1 MKKILSDTI
10 KNFFYILFP
19 FIVIFLGT
27 IYPSGDSDL
36 GWHLKYG
43 EYFFRTG
50 KILREN
56 TLSTMMPG
64 FTWINS
70 SWGTDLISYLIF
82 HFSGFW
88 GLSLTAALIIALI
101 LYIFK
106 KSFKLSFWEI
116 SLLFP
121 IILYMEQ
128 PMFAVSFRGQL
139 LSFLGLAVL
148 YYLLVNYQNGRKKMI
163 FFCLPLFWLWS
174 NIHGEFILGLG
185 IFFLWAVA
193 FILSKISFRGWK
205 NIFSPLKEYLD
216 LILSFILSVFAAVI
230 NPFGWEVYHEAVKH
244 FNNPALKDII
254 EWISFE
260 RFSLLWWNL
269 VIWEILIM
277 LSILIHLE
285 KKKLKENLPW
295 LVPTF
300 LILIMSYLVRRYN
313 WVLLLISIPVV
324 RIFFQT
330 IRPKKRILADIL
342 SFTVLG
348 GFYFY
353 VISFQIPLANIFH
366 MDWDRYCTDFVKCSP
381 KSVEYVANN
390 KLAGDD
396 LLTFYNWGGWIIW
409 NYPEVKPGIDGRMH
423 LWRDDKGY
431 SAFDEYYPL
440 EQNIKDIDN
449 SRYSKVLI
457 NTSKP
462 LYKKL
467 IKLVDQGRWKLLYR
481 DDLAAVFSKN
491 IVK

>member
-163 FFCLPLFWLWS
+163 FFSVVLFWLWS
-174 NIHGEFILGLG
+174 NIHGEFIFGLG
-185 IFFLWAVA
+185 IFFLWTV
-193 FILSKISFRGWK
+193 
-205 NIFSPLKEYLD
+205 
-216 LILSFILSVFAAVI
+216 SFILS
-230 NPFGWEVYHEAVKH
+230 N
-244 FNNPALKDII
+244 
-254 EWISFE
+254 ISF
-260 RFSLLWWNL
+260 
-269 VIWEILIM
+269 
-277 LSILIHLE
+277 
-285 KKKLKENLPW
+285 
-295 LVPTF
+295 
-300 LILIMSYLVRRYN
+300 
-313 WVLLLISIPVV
+313 
-324 RIFFQT
+324 
-330 IRPKKRILADIL
+330 
-342 SFTVLG
+342 
-348 GFYFY
+348 
-353 VISFQIPLANIFH
+353 
-366 MDWDRYCTDFVKCSP
+366 
-381 KSVEYVANN
+381 KS
-390 KLAGDD
+390 
-396 LLTFYNWGGWIIW
+396 
-409 NYPEVKPGIDGRMH
+409 
-423 LWRDDKGY
+423 
-431 SAFDEYYPL
+431 
-440 EQNIKDIDN
+440 
-449 SRYSKVLI
+449 
-457 NTSKP
+457 
-462 LYKKL
+462 
-467 IKLVDQGRWKLLYR
+467 
-481 DDLAAVFSKN
+481 
-491 IVK
+491 

>member
-1 MKKILSDTI
+1 MKKILTNTFQ
-10 KNFFYILFP
+10 NFFNYLFP
-19 FIVIFLGT
+19 FIVIFLGS
-27 IYPSGDSDL
+27 IYAPSDSDL

-43 EYFFRTG
+43 EYFFQNG

-64 FTWINS
+64 FRWINS

-88 GLSLTAALIIALI
+88 GLSIMAALIIALI
-101 LYIFK
+101 FYIF
-106 KSFKLSFWEI
+106 SRGFKLSFWEI

-148 YYLLVNYQNGRKKMI
+148 YYLLSGYQQGRKRII

-174 NIHGEFILGLG
+174 NIHGEFVFGLG
-185 IFFLWAVA
+185 IFFLWAVG
-193 FILSKISFRGWK
+193 FILSKISFRDWN
-205 NIFSPLKEYLD
+205 NILSPIKENLN
-216 LILSFILSVFAAVI
+216 LILSFNLSIFAAVI
-230 NPFGWEVYHEAVKH
+230 NPFGLEVYLEAVKH

-254 EWISFE
+254 EWTPIE

-269 VIWEILIM
+269 VIWEILIII
-277 LSILIHLE
+277 SVLIHLE

-295 LVPTF
+295 IIPAF

-324 RIFFQT
+324 RNI
-330 IRPKKRILADIL
+330 ILALRPKKRVFAGFL
-342 SFTVLG
+342 SYTVLG
-348 GFYFY
+348 LFYFY
-353 VISFQIPLANIFH
+353 FIAFQIPLANIFH
-366 MDWDRYCTDFVKCSP
+366 MDWQRYCADFVKCSP
-381 KSVEYVANN
+381 PAVDYVIKNN
-390 KLAGDD
+390 LAGND

-409 NYPEVKPGIDGRMH
+409 NYPDVKPGIDGRMH
-423 LWRDDKGY
+423 LWRDKKGY

-440 EQNIKDIDN
+440 EQNLKEIDN

-467 IKLVDQGRWKLLYR
+467 VKLVDKGSWKLLYR
-481 DDLAAVFSKN
+481 DDLAAVFVKN
-491 IVK
+491 